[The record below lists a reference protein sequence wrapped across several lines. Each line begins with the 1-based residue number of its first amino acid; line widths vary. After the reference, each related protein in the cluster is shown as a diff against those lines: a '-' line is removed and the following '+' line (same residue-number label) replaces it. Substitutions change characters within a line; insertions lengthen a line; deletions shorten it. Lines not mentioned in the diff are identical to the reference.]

1 MKPFLKSI
9 KKREKEEEE
18 EGGRDE
24 ERGGKEG
31 EGKVG
36 KGEQRQIN
44 RKACGFGADMSR
56 KKLSGCLEQF
66 VSFIL
71 QLSLLGSV
79 FC

>member
-1 MKPFLKSI
+1 MKPFLESI
-9 KKREKEEEE
+9 KKRGKEEE
-18 EGGRDE
+18 EGGMR
-24 ERGGKEG
+24 RGEAREG

-66 VSFIL
+66 VSFVL